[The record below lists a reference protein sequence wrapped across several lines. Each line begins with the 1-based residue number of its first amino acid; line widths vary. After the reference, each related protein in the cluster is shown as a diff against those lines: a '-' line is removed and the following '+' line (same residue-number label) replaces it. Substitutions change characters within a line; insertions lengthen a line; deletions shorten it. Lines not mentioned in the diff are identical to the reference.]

1 MKHKKTI
8 SPIALLIALFLLSAT
23 NLINAQDTIS
33 YTIDKAEESFLKK
46 NLFLLAYKCNVDKQS
61 ALIIQ
66 SKTYPNPIFTANFN
80 VYDPEN
86 DIYFHTDKTGQKDF
100 MFEQLIVLGGKRKT
114 AIEIAKTNK
123 QLAEAELSDILR
135 NLKLQLHR
143 SFYSIYQY
151 QNNIG
156 KFTKQLELLDTLIL
170 AYEIQAS
177 KGNISLKD
185 VIRLKSVYLKVNNE
199 KAENIHLLNEE
210 NKNIQLLI
218 QEQGIFVPLVKNET
232 LETYAKQY
240 TLEELETKALSQRPD
255 LNMSANML
263 KLSELNFKLQKKS
276 NIPDAVFNISTD
288 QRGGAFKNQINAGIS
303 LPLPL
308 WNYNR
313 GYRKAAQS
321 DICFSNYML
330 EERKKEVKAE
340 VFEAYQNMA
349 RSIKEYAKSKILYNE
364 DFEAVFKSV
373 NQNFAKKNISI
384 IEFVDFFEGYN
395 DALKELERI
404 KSQIAINAAQINY
417 VTGTKLY

>member
-1 MKHKKTI
+1 MKKINWLTV
-8 SPIALLIALFLLSAT
+8 LLIIAFLLPAFKC
-23 NLINAQDTIS
+23 LHAQDTIS
-33 YTIDKAEESFLKK
+33 YNIDKAEETFLKK

-66 SKTYPNPIFTANFN
+66 SKAYPNPVFTANFN

-86 DIYFHTDKTGQKDF
+86 DLYFHTDKTGQKDF

-114 AIEIAKTNK
+114 NIEIAKTNK
-123 QLAEAELSDILR
+123 VLAEAELSDILR
-135 NLKLQLHR
+135 NLKFQLHK

-156 KFTKQLELLDTLIL
+156 KFTKQLQLLDTLITS
-170 AYEIQAS
+170 YEVQAA

-199 KAENIHLLNEE
+199 KAENIQLLNEE

-218 QEQGIFVPLVKNET
+218 QEQGVFVPVVKNET
-232 LETYAKQY
+232 LEAYAKQF
-240 TLEELETKALSQRPD
+240 TLDELETKALSQRPD
-255 LNMSANML
+255 LMMSNNML

-276 NIPDAVFNISTD
+276 TIPDAVFNVSTD

-313 GYRKAAQS
+313 GNIKAAKS
-321 DICFSNYML
+321 DIGFSNYML
-330 EERKKEVKAE
+330 EERQKEVKAE
-340 VFEAYQNMA
+340 VFEAYQNME
-349 RSIKEYAKSKILYNE
+349 RSIKEYDKSKKLYNA
-364 DFEAVFKSV
+364 DFETVFKSV
-373 NQNFAKKNISI
+373 NENFTKKNMTI